1 MDAWPWTTGCGD
13 VAGCVLQLRCTVGRT
28 LGLGP
33 KQLLASE
40 VAVFPPLN
48 NYNRNRVKE
57 NLPFASGACG
67 CSLRLLLRVC

>member
-1 MDAWPWTTGCGD
+1 MDAWPWTTGCRD
-13 VAGCVLQLRCTVGRT
+13 VAGCVPQLRCTTGRT

-33 KQLLASE
+33 KQLLTSE

-57 NLPFASGACG
+57 HLPFASGAWG
-67 CSLRLLLRVC
+67 YSLCLLLRVC